1 MSVGPALDSVPT
13 SQAWTR
19 ARYCVGDVAGERR
32 AVRSERTPNA
42 LSEGSGCEKG
52 ARCTAR
58 ALALSAVIVGL
69 LVPLAFAKKTA
80 YSGPL
85 LGPPTQK
92 PGSSVAFKVES
103 KGKGKTLRPV
113 AVRKF
118 FFYFL
123 IVSCHDSEGPTELSS
138 TAASGSPRLP
148 LKKGA
153 FADSLSDGGITY
165 EIQGRVPRKGP
176 ATGTIRLPGATRCLT
191 PVPLF
196 ATPR

>member
-1 MSVGPALDSVPT
+1 M
-13 SQAWTR
+13 
-19 ARYCVGDVAGERR
+19 GDVAGEAR

-176 ATGTIRLPGATRCLT
+176 ATGTIRVTGSYPLPDTG
-191 PVPLF
+191 PVVCNSTVNWTAQIDNGL
-196 ATPR
+196 ASG